1 MASPQGT
8 VGEFGNAIFVLYFFP
23 GLLEAE
29 VMTGHE
35 KDGQIDAKTRLRLR
49 TPSQVNVSPDSSPTT
64 ATADAKPE
72 AESSQH
78 TAGVAVL
85 VVLLLFFVAG
95 GFGLYKVIT
104 YTPPAALDDK
114 SQSAEPAARSS
125 RVASETHSEGNLS
138 DATAEVIVGQSEEPV
153 LTVFQTPI
161 ALVESDVGTASGFE
175 SEVNGAEEV
184 PTASASAADKEH
196 IEAIRLFLADRFIG
210 SVRLGENDPRV
221 ILDGRSYSQGDTIE
235 GPYKIRFVAARE
247 GVLYFE
253 DEQGIVYRR
262 RF

>member
-1 MASPQGT
+1 
-8 VGEFGNAIFVLYFFP
+8 VIFVLYFFLNP
-23 GLLEAE
+23 LEASF
-29 VMTGHE
+29 MTE
-35 KDGQIDAKTRLRLR
+35 PDYRSQSDRRIRLRLR
-49 TPSQVNVSPDSSPTT
+49 TPAAGSDTSAASTPDVSSDG
-64 ATADAKPE
+64 KPE
-72 AESSQH
+72 AQSSQH

-104 YTPPAALDDK
+104 YAPPAVSDDK
-114 SQSAEPAARSS
+114 SQPSEPAARSS
-125 RVASETHSEGNLS
+125 RVASEMHPEAKRS

-161 ALVESDVGTASGFE
+161 ELVQNADGAANGAE
-175 SEVNGAEEV
+175 SEVNGAGEV
-184 PTASASAADKEH
+184 SSASGSTADKEH
-196 IEAIRLFLADRFIG
+196 TEAIRLFLADRFIG